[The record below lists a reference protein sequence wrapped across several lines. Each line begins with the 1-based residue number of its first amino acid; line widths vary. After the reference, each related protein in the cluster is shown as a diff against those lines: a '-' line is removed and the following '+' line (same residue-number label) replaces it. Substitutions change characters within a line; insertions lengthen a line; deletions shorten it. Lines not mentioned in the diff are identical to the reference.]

1 MNIDTVKKLAAEKAV
16 EEIKDGMVVGLGTGS
31 TFHFAL
37 LKIAEKI
44 KNGELKNIIC
54 VASSKQTEEKAAS
67 LGVPLITLNELFVSC
82 KPSAISIQQS
92 EKFSILNSQ
101 FSIQPVDIYIDGAD
115 EVDESLNLIK
125 GGGGALLREKIVVQA
140 SKKFLVVVDESKL
153 SEKLGMNFA
162 IPIEVLQFALE
173 AEKKFLESHGA
184 VVSIRKN
191 CDGERLITDEG
202 NFILD
207 AKVNTIENV
216 GEFASILEQ
225 RAGIVE
231 HGLFRNKM
239 VTKVICAMKDGKVE
253 CLCGGETEYLSA

>member
-1 MNIDTVKKLAAEKAV
+1 MNINTSKKLAAEKAV
-16 EEIKDGMVVGLGTGS
+16 EEIKDGMVIGLGTGS

-37 LKIAEKI
+37 QKIAEKI
-44 KNGELKNIIC
+44 KTGELKNIIC
-54 VASSKQTEEKAAS
+54 VASSKQTQEKAAG
-67 LGVPLITLNELFVSC
+67 LGVPLTSLNELYQSYRLSFVSDL
-82 KPSAISIQQS
+82 KIKHSST
-92 EKFSILNSQ
+92 LNSP
-101 FSIQPVDIYIDGAD
+101 FPIRNSPLLIDLTIDGAD
-115 EVDESLNLIK
+115 EVDSDLNLIK

-140 SKKFLVVVDESKL
+140 SKNFFVIVDESKL
-153 SEKLGMNFA
+153 SKKLGMNFT

-191 CDGERLITDEG
+191 SNAEQLITDEG

-207 AKVNTIENV
+207 ARVNAVENV
-216 GEFASILEQ
+216 DEFASILEQ

-239 VTKVICAMKDGKVE
+239 VTKVICAMKDGAVKV
-253 CLCGGETEYLSA
+253 LSN